1 MIESI
6 KEINFPQYA
15 TLSQATV
22 VLNDM
27 GDRTITAD
35 VKIDGAVTPD
45 FSYDWEVEFKGERY
59 IQPLRKPQALKDN
72 QSLKSTISLTFYH
85 WAIYQL
91 KRDFFVELASTQAG
105 TAFADKYVVPLAVN
119 LEEFVVAFNQVLS
132 YYFPDGKIYGVL
144 NPDWEY
150 DSERQYVDINYSYL
164 WDVLQKTH
172 ELFNVRWSIEKDN
185 NGNYA
190 IRFGYPAG
198 ELTHVFEYG
207 FEGGLLKVER
217 QVQDANIRNKI
228 LGRGGSRNLPYL
240 YFKDYNKYPFGGDG
254 NQGMTPDPD
263 AIPELSNIFFSE
275 LRDSNFRSY
284 VQGWKTNVNRQLVA
298 GDTLNAFDAER
309 AKTDYAY
316 MRGATDEKFDPVEY
330 VKDDASIAE
339 YGELVGKL
347 ENNEEIFPSLQ
358 GMEIDITVPGGETIK
373 TRADEVVAVQEV
385 VTDGI
390 ASDEVEVKNDI
401 KLEAKSETSHGAG
414 SNTFVATE
422 STITVSS
429 NEVVVPDGYEGTLFD
444 IPTVKY
450 TLEWKERIKQYMQ
463 YKQYYEGDKLNG
475 NVYSNGDEAFPSV
488 SYKVI
493 DVISG
498 KEVHPVNLPG
508 GRYRVDYTLKFP
520 AVTLGRGII
529 HAQQTPNGLG
539 QTERVSVY
547 WLKRIVKT
555 SAAIICKSFNGDVI
569 LNKVDGVS
577 ISKSVSV
584 AANAKTTISI
594 SGDTFTVPAQG
605 AMMVDVPISVTPEAT
620 TTYSEKTV
628 KVVNAKTN
636 EIVPAINIPEGEYK
650 LLVDVTLTNESSSA
664 KTLKVELLPA
674 YLYFVDNTEK
684 WEPTFDVW
692 IKNIFNT
699 KKSDYASEAAYV
711 EGVWSP
717 LRTENDMAVTFSS
730 GNLSGHDSWEFR
742 IKKGGIA
749 YDNSK
754 VITDSDG
761 NEVRSE
767 WRLTLIKSDAELE
780 TIKKY
785 IPYKDFNAK
794 AGDLFFFTGIY
805 LPHQYVLSAEKELTQ
820 YKEDNLSEV
829 SDIKSQWVISLDKV
843 RAHRG
848 DADRL
853 VDALSV
859 GSAITLK
866 DKRFTKSFG
875 EKQILQSITYEWQES
890 ALLPN
895 IDVVLSD
902 KVTTTL
908 STVGMLQGKVDALAK
923 QVGGLSNLE
932 QIIRKVGDLL
942 YLRKDGF
949 EDTSYSPTKFSD
961 QVKFEKTVSSEN
973 FKPGAVGGTGWAAY
987 QDENGQ
993 SVIEADKLFVRNE
1006 MQVNSLIINQIAA
1019 LGGTKILSAADITI
1033 TAVEPVSLADGS
1045 IGDRCFFDTKGT
1057 SKANLFMVND
1067 IAYSN
1072 MFDSEN
1078 AELKYYKRKVVE
1090 VGEDYITLSTTE
1102 GVGEGTPQEG
1112 DVIVQF
1118 GNFTDI
1124 TRQSFIVIDPLNG
1137 GKIEVF
1143 SGVNSFDT
1151 KDCNKVGMGVNPS
1164 TNEAFL
1170 YGYGDMFLGDR
1181 DLKDN
1186 YITFQKRKGDT
1197 EKKLFIKADVQIGAG
1212 SSGLSNLSEWAEKQE
1227 QIDGAQESANKAQQS
1242 ANKAQTTADTA
1253 LTNAQEA
1260 DRKAQSAQSVA
1271 NSATSKLNE
1280 WASDNV
1286 ISPLEKQGL
1295 KNEIS
1300 FIKGDYE
1307 DIFASY
1313 KKYIQEFDRLILS
1326 DGKQYVTADGYI
1338 FNIEVA
1344 NENWINYESA
1354 YRLYLSDLENK
1365 TKTSDTV
1372 AVGNLAALQSGFY
1385 TKRTAILEDISLA
1398 IKSEAD
1404 YAVKRANS
1412 AISDA
1417 EAARAYVDVV
1427 KKELLDQ
1434 IDGAITN
1441 WFGEEEPTLS
1451 NYPAKDWTTDADKDA
1466 HLGDLYYSGTGKVY
1480 RFQKDASG
1488 TYEWRYIPDND
1499 LAEALALA
1507 QKAQDT
1513 ADGKRRIFIEQPFAP
1528 YDAGDL
1534 WAGGENYPLK
1544 VCRTPKVAGE
1554 AFNSNDW
1561 IFADNSNSYAY
1572 NLVNNTVSSLNKAIE
1587 DAQKAAKNYTDEG
1600 KVALQKSIDALNEA
1614 KADLSDVYTKA
1625 EADKEIS
1632 DSESAA
1638 IARATELAEAAR
1650 IAAETNAKAYAD
1662 GEITQAEQD
1671 AIAKANENLEIA
1683 RKNLQDAIDEVTT
1696 SVENVREMASNAQS
1710 TALSASNTLNQWS
1723 ADNVISPLEKQGLR
1737 DELAFINADYQD
1749 IFKNYQKY
1757 IQEFDTLILSDG
1769 KQYVTEDG
1777 YVFNVEVANTNW
1789 TSYRNAYNAYK
1800 ADLESKTATNDNV
1813 AVGNL
1818 AALQSSFYDA
1828 RTAILEDISL
1838 SIKAEADYSKKTA
1851 QEASKNVENLQEQ
1864 VKSDYDYL
1872 TDIFGKNN
1880 NLSVQGAVMTQMVA
1894 VADVEEGEDVVDAN
1908 VKAIFNG
1915 SGAINDDEHG
1925 TLILAGGIPE
1935 STSEGKRSL
1944 VGRAKEASTR
1954 IYEDGCT
1961 FTKKMHLEDGC
1972 TIGEAIHIV
1981 NGGIELNTASAGE
1994 VKITEG
2000 DGFFSQN
2007 EKMTV
2012 SVGGSGCS
2020 NSMLTAYTKG
2030 ANIGCPADPVP
2041 VVISSNIDDAI
2052 RCFQGTFGGLRP
2064 RVRTMTTQELTH
2076 EVDTI
2081 DHTLMVDASS
2091 RQSILLPRPAM
2102 IGQECEFLFS
2112 NKDDTQVK
2120 HSFISEDDCLINNS
2134 CGGANNLD
2142 SLEVGAYGSCKFV
2155 CAYNKSGQKRWW
2167 FYRIR

>member
-1 MIESI
+1 MIEAI
-6 KEINFPQYA
+6 KEINFPSYA
-15 TLSQATV
+15 TLSKATV
-22 VLNDM
+22 TLNDM
-27 GDRTITAD
+27 GDRTITTEI
-35 VKIDGAVTPD
+35 KIDGATTPD

-119 LEEFVVAFNQVLS
+119 LEEFVVAFNKVLS

-164 WDVLQKTH
+164 WDILQKTH

-190 IRFGYPAG
+190 IRFGYPGG

-217 QVQDANIRNKI
+217 QVQDTNIRNKI
-228 LGRGGSRNLPYL
+228 LGRGGSQNLPYL
-240 YFKDYNKYPFGGDG
+240 YFKDYDKYPFGGDG

-284 VQGWKTNVNRQLVA
+284 VQGWKTNVNRQLLA

-316 MRGATDEKFDPVEY
+316 MRGATDEKFDPVEF
-330 VKDDASIAE
+330 VKDDASIEE

-358 GMEIDITVPGGETIK
+358 GMEVEIAAPGGNTFT
-373 TRADEVVAVQEV
+373 TRADEIVAVQEV
-385 VTDGI
+385 VTDRI

-498 KEVHPVNLPG
+498 KEVRPVNLPK

-520 AVTLGRGII
+520 AVTLVRGII

-584 AANAKTTISI
+584 AANAKTTISVT
-594 SGDTFTVPAQG
+594 GDTFTVPAQG
-605 AMMVDVPISVTPEAT
+605 AMMVDVPISVTPAAT

-636 EIVPAINIPEGEYK
+636 EIVPAINIPEGKYK
-650 LLVDVTLTNESSSA
+650 LLVDVTLINESSSA
-664 KTLKVELLPA
+664 KVLKVELLPA

-717 LRTENDMAVTFSS
+717 LRTDDDMAITFSS

-805 LPHQYVLSAEKELTQ
+805 LPHQYVLSAEKKLTQ

-890 ALLPN
+890 ALLPT

-908 STVGMLQGKVDALAK
+908 STVAMLRGKVDELAK

-993 SVIEADKLFVRNE
+993 SIIEADKLFVRNE
-1006 MQVNSLIINQIAA
+1006 MQVNSLTINQIAA

-1118 GNFTDI
+1118 GNFTNI

-1143 SGVNSFDT
+1143 SGVKSFDT
-1151 KDCNKVGMGVNPS
+1151 KDCNKVGIGVNPS

-1186 YITFQKRKGDT
+1186 YIAFQKRKGDT
-1197 EKKLFIKADVQIGAG
+1197 EKKLFINAEIQIGAD
-1212 SSGLSNLSEWAEKQE
+1212 SSGLENLSEWSGKQQE
-1227 QIDGAQESANKAQQS
+1227 IDNAQATANSAQSAATGAQKTADEAKELASAVEAANKALDTKISNIETGVSESVAEINARLDGVVENYYEEGAPALDKKPVTDWKTDLDKINHVGDTYTNIQEYVNDATTPDAGKS
-1242 ANKAQTTADTA
+1242 WRWCWCEDSSITDKIEVTDKDGNKRYLHWHPIADSDAVKALLEASKAQA
-1253 LTNAQEA
+1253 
-1260 DRKAQSAQSVA
+1260 
-1271 NSATSKLNE
+1271 
-1280 WASDNV
+1280 
-1286 ISPLEKQGL
+1286 
-1295 KNEIS
+1295 
-1300 FIKGDYE
+1300 
-1307 DIFASY
+1307 
-1313 KKYIQEFDRLILS
+1313 
-1326 DGKQYVTADGYI
+1326 
-1338 FNIEVA
+1338 
-1344 NENWINYESA
+1344 
-1354 YRLYLSDLENK
+1354 
-1365 TKTSDTV
+1365 
-1372 AVGNLAALQSGFY
+1372 
-1385 TKRTAILEDISLA
+1385 
-1398 IKSEAD
+1398 
-1404 YAVKRANS
+1404 
-1412 AISDA
+1412 
-1417 EAARAYVDVV
+1417 
-1427 KKELLDQ
+1427 
-1434 IDGAITN
+1434 
-1441 WFGEEEPTLS
+1441 
-1451 NYPAKDWTTDADKDA
+1451 
-1466 HLGDLYYSGTGKVY
+1466 
-1480 RFQKDASG
+1480 
-1488 TYEWRYIPDND
+1488 
-1499 LAEALALA
+1499 
-1507 QKAQDT
+1507 T
-1513 ADGKRRIFIEQPFAP
+1513 ADGKSRNFVNQPVPP
-1528 YDAGDL
+1528 YSVGDL
-1534 WAGGENYPLK
+1534 WIQGPDGDTMRCIKTRETGSYTA
-1544 VCRTPKVAGE
+1544 
-1554 AFNSNDW
+1554 SDW
-1561 IFADNSNSYAY
+1561 ELAS
-1572 NLVNNTVSSLNKAIE
+1572 K
-1587 DAQKAAKNYTDEG
+1587 YTDDT
-1600 KVALQKSIDALNEA
+1600 KANEA
-1614 KADLSDVYTKA
+1614 KDAADNAQETADNAKGIAQNAKLFTDSLNNDSILTEVEKREIRRLMSEITECTGASVTEYNAKVVRSAISGNAWYLVNDKSYAEYT
-1625 EADKEIS
+1625 
-1632 DSESAA
+1632 DSEGKKQQVSQKAWVGYYSSNMHTNSGTTVTRIGLTILKPLSLKVKFGSDA
-1638 IARATELAEAAR
+1638 EVSYDYLNIGALDVSVNPVFTTHSLTDPKMQASTKGKQGVANAMTKTFAFDGKTSSHFIELSYRKDSEDSVGTDSGYYRLMNDSYVGIDGNEYIVEMNGSFHRYYLTLMRNGYTAEATELKTRLNALMSFLNTYGLWTSGNTTSIPTTFRASLNDYVAKYYAY
-1650 IAAETNAKAYAD
+1650 AAEI
-1662 GEITQAEQD
+1662 G
-1671 AIAKANENLEIA
+1671 
-1683 RKNLQDAIDEVTT
+1683 
-1696 SVENVREMASNAQS
+1696 
-1710 TALSASNTLNQWS
+1710 
-1723 ADNVISPLEKQGLR
+1723 
-1737 DELAFINADYQD
+1737 F
-1749 IFKNYQKY
+1749 
-1757 IQEFDTLILSDG
+1757 
-1769 KQYVTEDG
+1769 
-1777 YVFNVEVANTNW
+1777 
-1789 TSYRNAYNAYK
+1789 
-1800 ADLESKTATNDNV
+1800 
-1813 AVGNL
+1813 
-1818 AALQSSFYDA
+1818 
-1828 RTAILEDISL
+1828 DISMNR
-1838 SIKAEADYSKKTA
+1838 INDA
-1851 QEASKNVENLQEQ
+1851 Q
-1864 VKSDYDYL
+1864 YL
-1872 TDIFGKNN
+1872 TSAMKNGKTIIDGG
-1880 NLSVQGAVMTQMVA
+1880 LVMSSMVA
-1894 VADVEEGEDVVDAN
+1894 VADTESASDAD
-1908 VKAIFNG
+1908 VKAFLNG
-1915 SGAINDDEHG
+1915 SNFAKDTTEHG
-1925 TLILAGGIPE
+1925 KVILAGGIPASVQYE
-1935 STSEGKRSL
+1935 EDGETITSTDLERRSKK
-1944 VGRAKEASTR
+1944 AATR

-1961 FTKKMHLEDGC
+1961 FTKKLHLEDGC
-1972 TIGEAIHIV
+1972 YIGKIKV
-1981 NGGIELNTASAGE
+1981 DNNGITAESVDDYSLTETYVSIKPGTGFISQRYKPTEDVLNPDENNYGVRIGGDCDGIAMRIG
-1994 VKITEG
+1994 
-2000 DGFFSQN
+2000 
-2007 EKMTV
+2007 
-2012 SVGGSGCS
+2012 
-2020 NSMLTAYTKG
+2020 YG
-2030 ANIGCPADPVP
+2030 ANSYFMGNCIPDKAALYINSEPEGVPAIKIPNGIFAGFRPKTRVITTATSTADRTLTELDHTIIIN
-2041 VVISSNIDDAI
+2041 ISS
-2052 RCFQGTFGGLRP
+2052 GTVTIKTPSAPQDGQ
-2064 RVRTMTTQELTH
+2064 VYEIYTCHHTMDLTL
-2076 EVDTI
+2076 DFNGKS
-2081 DHTLMVDASS
+2081 AY
-2091 RQSILLPRPAM
+2091 
-2102 IGQECEFLFS
+2102 
-2112 NKDDTQVK
+2112 
-2120 HSFISEDDCLINNS
+2120 SFIEAKNKTSDTFTSDYRRHITLIYAGGQWWED
-2134 CGGANNLD
+2134 
-2142 SLEVGAYGSCKFV
+2142 
-2155 CAYNKSGQKRWW
+2155 
-2167 FYRIR
+2167 YRYLY